1 LSASPSG
8 VADRGR
14 NARAAEHNRAHRRS
28 DRNPADRRDGI
39 EAELVRD
46 DHRLN
51 QQADELIDELRSLN
65 RPRLIV
71 ISGPSGVGKDTVIEE
86 MRLLHPEYSFAVT
99 ATTRPR
105 RPGEIDG
112 VHYLFM
118 NRQEFEEALENG
130 YFLESAEVYGNLY
143 GVPRKRV
150 EDEIADGRNVVIKVD
165 VQGAATIREIMP
177 DAIFIFLLPPTMGEL
192 TSRLRGRKTDNPDA
206 LMERASTA
214 SWELGR
220 VRDFDYVVFNET
232 DQVQETLRVIDAIIV
247 AEGCRVAL
255 RPESGSD

>member
-1 LSASPSG
+1 M
-8 VADRGR
+8 
-14 NARAAEHNRAHRRS
+14 
-28 DRNPADRRDGI
+28 
-39 EAELVRD
+39 RD
-46 DHRLN
+46 DLRLN
-51 QQADELIDELRSLN
+51 QQADEVIDDLRSLN
-65 RPRLIV
+65 RSRLIV

-86 MRLLHPEYSFAVT
+86 MRIRHPDYSYAVT

-112 VHYLFM
+112 IHYIFM
-118 NRQEFEEALENG
+118 NRQEFEDALENR

-150 EDEIADGRNVVIKVD
+150 EDEIADGKNVVIKVD

-192 TSRLRGRKTDNPDA
+192 TSRLRGRKTDDPDA
-206 LMERASTA
+206 LMERATTA
-214 SWELGR
+214 SWELGK

-232 DQVQETLRVIDAIIV
+232 DKVEETLRVIDAIIV
-247 AEGCRVAL
+247 AEGCRIDQTGDTGDSEPDT
-255 RPESGSD
+255 RTRRQHED

>member
-1 LSASPSG
+1 M
-8 VADRGR
+8 
-14 NARAAEHNRAHRRS
+14 
-28 DRNPADRRDGI
+28 
-39 EAELVRD
+39 RD
-46 DHRLN
+46 DLRLN
-51 QQADELIDELRSLN
+51 QDADALIDDLRSLN

-86 MRLLHPEYSFAVT
+86 MRARHPDYSFAVT

-112 VHYLFM
+112 VHYIFM
-118 NRQEFEEALENG
+118 TRQEFEEALGNN

-150 EDEIADGRNVVIKVD
+150 EDEIADGKNVVIKVD
-165 VQGAATIREIMP
+165 VQGAATIRRLMP

-192 TSRLRGRKTDNPDA
+192 TSRLRGRKTDDPDA
-206 LMERASTA
+206 LMERATTA

-232 DQVQETLRVIDAIIV
+232 DNVETTLSTIDAIIV
-247 AEGCRVAL
+247 AEGCRIDQANEG
-255 RPESGSD
+255 RPEARESATED

>member
-1 LSASPSG
+1 
-8 VADRGR
+8 VQHW
-14 NARAAEHNRAHRRS
+14 N
-28 DRNPADRRDGI
+28 GI

-46 DHRLN
+46 DLRLN
-51 QQADELIDELRSLN
+51 EQADELIDDLRSLN

-86 MRLLHPEYSFAVT
+86 MRIRHPDYSFAVT

-112 VHYLFM
+112 VHYIFM
-118 NRQEFEEALENG
+118 TRQEFEEALENR

-177 DAIFIFLLPPTMGEL
+177 DAIFVFLLPPTMGEL
-192 TSRLRGRKTDNPDA
+192 TARLRGRKTDDPDA
-206 LMERASTA
+206 LMERATTA
-214 SWELGR
+214 SWELSR

-232 DQVQETLRVIDAIIV
+232 DRVHETLRVIDAIIV
-247 AEGCRVAL
+247 AEGCRIDQTA
-255 RPESGSD
+255 SGADDTRQRGHGGE